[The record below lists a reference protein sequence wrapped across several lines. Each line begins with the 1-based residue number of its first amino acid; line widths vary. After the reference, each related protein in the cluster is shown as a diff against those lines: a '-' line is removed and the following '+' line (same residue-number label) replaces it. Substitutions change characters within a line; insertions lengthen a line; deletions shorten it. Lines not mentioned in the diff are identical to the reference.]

1 MPFIEKNW
9 ILILA
14 MVVSGAMLLWPLIQR
29 RLSPM
34 KEVGTANVT
43 TLINRQNAVLL
54 DVREASEFAGR
65 QAAER
70 AAHSAVAA
78 QGSNARSSPS

>member
-1 MPFIEKNW
+1 MSFIEKNW

-34 KEVGTANVT
+34 KEVGTRNVT
-43 TLINRQNAVLL
+43 HLINRQNAVLL
-54 DVREASEFAGR
+54 DVREPSEFDGGKLPNALHIPLSQLEAGR
-65 QAAER
+65 
-70 AAHSAVAA
+70 
-78 QGSNARSSPS
+78 RSSPS